1 MRTDSICLKSWRIS
15 GGGPWSKQQAGRM
28 TLAAAFC
35 TYRAGKTAFVEAGEK
50 DLAVIGKRD
59 NQT

>member
-50 DLAVIGKRD
+50 DLAVIGK
-59 NQT
+59 